1 VNKVI
6 LKWQRPLWDGDQE
19 VVERSGRDGLMW
31 VSIHKCMETTLG
43 IFLSQTS
50 KSIISF
56 LLSPMFSLQQN
67 QRIGWNT
74 FYKEVEGAEWGGG
87 PNNVYIY
94 K

>member
-1 VNKVI
+1 MAEAIMGWGPGSSGEV
-6 LKWQRPLWDGDQE
+6 WQRWTNVGFNTQVHGNNIRNFSVQL
-19 VVERSGRDGLMW
+19 
-31 VSIHKCMETTLG
+31 SI
-43 IFLSQTS
+43 SQTS
-50 KSIISF
+50 KSIMSF